1 MRAVYIVRASLQWG
15 LLKSF
20 KVAEAGAERVGIRP
34 ELLLLCQIINTDER
48 ASRGLTHNI
57 LPIDVLAIRV
67 IRPAASTTTTTVPI
81 GWLVLLSRCIVA
93 PYTRLLDLLVG
104 DNVWFIDAEPVV
116 EFGLLV

>member
-1 MRAVYIVRASLQWG
+1 MQWG
-15 LLKSF
+15 LLESF
-20 KVAEAGAERVGIRP
+20 KVAEACAERVGIGP
-34 ELLLLCQIINTDER
+34 KLLLLCQIINTDER

-57 LPIDVLAIRV
+57 LPIDILAIRV

-116 EFGLLV
+116 KSRLLV